1 MNDFIDNLE
10 KSLICK
16 AEIIFCNT
24 KTMQSV
30 ILNQIVVIQLLI
42 VWLFVTPMDHS
53 TPGFPVLH
61 YLPELA

>member
-10 KSLICK
+10 KCLICK

-42 VWLFVTPMDHS
+42 V
-53 TPGFPVLH
+53 
-61 YLPELA
+61 